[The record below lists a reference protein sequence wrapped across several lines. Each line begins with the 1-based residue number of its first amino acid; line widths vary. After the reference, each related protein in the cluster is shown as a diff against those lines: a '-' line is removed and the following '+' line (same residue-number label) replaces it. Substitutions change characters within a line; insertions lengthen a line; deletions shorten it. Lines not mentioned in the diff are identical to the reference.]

1 MLTVFFGSRG
11 VVHHEYAPQ
20 DQKINKEYYLEVLH
34 RLHNVVRC
42 KSPDLWAAGTWQLH
56 HDNAPAHSSQPIQTF
71 LAKQHFCGLTG
82 SLLSRHGCL
91 RFLAVPPPE
100 RSWKGLDLSHDTILF
115 GTQRPS
121 CIPFAKRHSRNA
133 SNNGGTAGRSVFSHR
148 ETTSNGIRVADL
160 QACKCIFPGQRSDTF
175 WTGDVL
181 SAGTVSFYLY
191 ITCKGLISCTV
202 MWRHMFVCLQDIY
215 HCSVSAERILLFIIL
230 CRFVWFVSLSV

>member
-1 MLTVFFGSRG
+1 VETFNIPKARQVQSYIRVMLTVFFGSRG

-100 RSWKGLDLSHDTILF
+100 RS
-115 GTQRPS
+115 
-121 CIPFAKRHSRNA
+121 
-133 SNNGGTAGRSVFSHR
+133 
-148 ETTSNGIRVADL
+148 
-160 QACKCIFPGQRSDTF
+160 
-175 WTGDVL
+175 
-181 SAGTVSFYLY
+181 
-191 ITCKGLISCTV
+191 
-202 MWRHMFVCLQDIY
+202 
-215 HCSVSAERILLFIIL
+215 
-230 CRFVWFVSLSV
+230 